1 LAYGGAADE
10 PIGRRFAPRSAFA
23 CLFMIWTP
31 SGRFA
36 LGGKVG

>member
-1 LAYGGAADE
+1 MERHRGRAID
-10 PIGRRFAPRSAFA
+10 RRFAPRSAFA